1 MMIWA
6 CLVTDL
12 LLQAITIVERVL
24 QTSGGTIVERF
35 ILRLAVDDTLRRAR
49 DTISRSNEMR
59 SLSGIHRMQ
68 DDWNSAAMMLS
79 LMLGPIKTE
88 FHQRLT

>member
-35 ILRLAVDDTLRRAR
+35 ILRLTVDDTLRRAR
-49 DTISRSNEMR
+49 DTINRSNRDEV
-59 SLSGIHRMQ
+59 SGIHRIQ
-68 DDWNSAAMMLS
+68 DDWNTAAMML
-79 LMLGPIKTE
+79 MLWPIKTE
-88 FHQRLT
+88 FHQHLT